1 MILKLYFLS
10 LLSTVCFGSS
20 ASNGHKGPK
29 PWSLFN
35 QNVIYQPPTGQ
46 NVEYPRYVELQDGT
60 LLATT
65 TLSGFNPQFFP
76 VFQSKDGGASWKWIS
91 NITDQVNGWGL
102 QAQPALAELTEPL
115 GGFPKGTILA
125 SGNSENRSANGGTHI
140 DLYAS
145 KDKARSWEFVSHI
158 AMGGPPN
165 TTNGAT
171 PIWEPYLML
180 YDHQLVAYYSDQRD
194 PLHGQKLAHQT
205 TRDLRHWGPTVNDVA
220 YANYTVR
227 PGMTIVTYIPPVKK
241 WILVHEFPGGLSLG
255 NAEYPVHYRMADS
268 PLEFDSGEANPIVP
282 RGNITQQPSSSP
294 YVVWTPVGGEYGTII
309 VSDADHS
316 SLFYN
321 QRGGDVNA
329 WFKVNCP
336 QPMAYSRA
344 IHIFNKYPDHLMILG
359 AANFPGVDPPGTIR
373 PLSLSVVSVTDLV
386 AGKYAAGGPDSDD

>member
-1 MILKLYFLS
+1 MLLESCLFS
-10 LLSTVCFGSS
+10 LLAVTSV
-20 ASNGHKGPK
+20 ASPLRGPQ
-29 PWSLFN
+29 PWGLFN
-35 QNVIYQPPTGQ
+35 QNVIYQPPVGQ
-46 NVEYPRYVELQDGT
+46 NIEYPRYVQLQDGT
-60 LLATT
+60 LLATA

-102 QAQPALAELTEPL
+102 QAQPALVELTESL
-115 GGFPKGTILA
+115 GGYAKGTILA
-125 SGNSENRSANGGTHI
+125 SGNSEKRGTGGGTRI

-171 PIWEPYLML
+171 PVWEPYLML

-194 PLHGQKLAHQT
+194 PLHGQKLSHQT
-205 TRDLRHWGPTVNDVA
+205 SKNLKHWGPIVNDVA

-241 WILVHEFPGGLSLG
+241 WILVHEFPGGISLG
-255 NAEYPVHYRMADS
+255 GAQYPIHYRMADS
-268 PLEFDSGEANPIVP
+268 PLEFDTGEANPVVP
-282 RGNITQQPSSSP
+282 QNNITQQPSSSP

-329 WFKVNCP
+329 WFGVTSP
-336 QPMAYSRA
+336 QPAAYSRA
-344 IHIFNKYPDHLMILG
+344 LHIFSENPDHLMILG
-359 AANFPGVDPPGTIR
+359 AAQFSGVDPPGVIR
-373 PLSLSVVSVTDLV
+373 PFSLSVVSVTDLV
-386 AGKYAAGGPDSDD
+386 AGKYPP